1 MIQSRAPGSSAFD
14 RLATMISRPA
24 PGAAPIARPS
34 RIAMAAACAALALAG
49 CAQEQL
55 SPGLEITI
63 LPATIEYACD
73 EGRVLRVE
81 RAGGATS
88 ATATI
93 ATRRWVL
100 PRVDSAAQEK
110 YAEGATALYLDGD
123 IAMLESDGRV
133 LAANCRSTVA
143 LPRAPSLRPYVF

>member
-63 LPATIEYACD
+63 LPATI
-73 EGRVLRVE
+73 
-81 RAGGATS
+81 
-88 ATATI
+88 

>member
-110 YAEGATALYLDGD
+110 YAEGATALSLDGD